1 MHLKCI
7 RNPSHSDPSKIHQYL
22 IKPFA
27 LFNQLNQKNSDA
39 TSKKYSNNQYS
50 HHEFSI
56 CTCSLFVIFLDY
68 NIKINWS
75 EGGASQEGGEEKE
88 KYYSQHEFRG
98 IIQFVLYKKVHIIHS
113 IFCVNSFKVFASFL
127 LQSKLK
133 LLLEFF
139 FLSIFLLRNCMQ
151 INVPYWE
158 KVLNGDRWMALVRGK
173 FMEFSLRIQKL
184 FFW

>member
-7 RNPSHSDPSKIHQYL
+7 HNPSHPDPSKIHQYL

-27 LFNQLNQKNSDA
+27 PFNQLNQKNSDA

-68 NIKINWS
+68 NIKINWN
-75 EGGASQEGGEEKE
+75 EGGASQKGGEGKKE

-139 FLSIFLLRNCMQ
+139 FLSIFFIKKLYADKCTLLR
-151 INVPYWE
+151 
-158 KVLNGDRWMALVRGK
+158 KKFWMVIG
-173 FMEFSLRIQKL
+173 E
-184 FFW
+184 WH